1 MRLLPLHFLA
11 VLAACSFSGE
21 PTEDITIDY
30 KVLEV
35 YPQSRWVLITCN
47 SPEAPRPITYSLM
60 ASRGLLVGTRIVRDD
75 KPASFNIN
83 ITLKSSPDLLT
94 YFCRAS
100 SDLGTYGPSSRLQM
114 YWELWTKPVSHLQA
128 DFTLRDGN
136 SGPTAELSCLASSGS
151 PPIIYRLVGNDG
163 RIHAQQRPLHGKPAN
178 FSIPLSQTFGW
189 FRCEAVNG
197 VSVESSARVLLP
209 PGELPL
215 TPTCILAGSLVSIAA
230 ISYGMLRSTR

>member
-1 MRLLPLHFLA
+1 MRLLLLHFLA
-11 VLAACSFSGE
+11 VLAACSFAGE
-21 PTEDITIDY
+21 PTEDITIAY

-35 YPQSRWVLITCN
+35 YPQSRRVLITCD

-60 ASRGLLVGTRIVRDD
+60 ASRGVLVAKRVVRDD

-83 ITLKSSPDLLT
+83 VTLKSSPDLLT
-94 YFCRAS
+94 YSCRAS
-100 SDLGTYGPSSRLQM
+100 SDLGTYGPSSQLQM
-114 YWELWTKPVSHLQA
+114 SWELWTKPVSQLQA

-151 PPIIYRLVGNDG
+151 PPIIYRLVGNDR

-189 FRCEAVNG
+189 FHCEAVNG

-230 ISYGMLRSTR
+230 VSYGMLRSTR

>member
-1 MRLLPLHFLA
+1 MHWASESFCISPCCPVFPSLP
-11 VLAACSFSGE
+11 E
-21 PTEDITIDY
+21 
-30 KVLEV
+30 
-35 YPQSRWVLITCN
+35 
-47 SPEAPRPITYSLM
+47 
-60 ASRGLLVGTRIVRDD
+60 
-75 KPASFNIN
+75 
-83 ITLKSSPDLLT
+83 
-94 YFCRAS
+94 
-100 SDLGTYGPSSRLQM
+100 
-114 YWELWTKPVSHLQA
+114 PVSQLQA

-151 PPIIYRLVGNDG
+151 PPIIYRLIGNGG

-189 FRCEAVNG
+189 FRCEAANG

-209 PGELPL
+209 PGEKALPDPGWGLQQGGQGWGRAGPGHCPGHDGPEDAACLLCPWPSRIPTYTPSHPTGELPL